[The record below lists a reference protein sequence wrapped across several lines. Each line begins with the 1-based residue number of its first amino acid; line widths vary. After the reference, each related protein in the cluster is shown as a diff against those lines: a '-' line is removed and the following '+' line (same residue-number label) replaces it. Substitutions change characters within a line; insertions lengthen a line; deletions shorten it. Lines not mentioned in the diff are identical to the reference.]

1 MSATQGMTPVP
12 VRSSR
17 QARARLLPPILLEAI
32 QA

>member
-17 QARARLLPPILLEAI
+17 QARARLLPPTGLEAVR
-32 QA
+32 A